1 MYCKTNGPRKR
12 RVDKVPRNLV
22 TINRNNKLNIAANLP
37 NILNINPRSVY
48 NKITQFKTF
57 ILEKKIDLVCI
68 SESWERPNE
77 TLECVIDIDGYSVI
91 SNPHQRRGCGGR
103 PAILINNTKY
113 KVENPNQSLLN
124 IPWGVE
130 IVWAILTPKDV
141 TNSSIIKKIIV
152 GSFYSKPGGR
162 KKGPC
167 WITLLRFFIYYQLN
181 IRMDS
186 FGSWLEIKMR

>member
-1 MYCKTNGPRKR
+1 M
-12 RVDKVPRNLV
+12 
-22 TINRNNKLNIAANLP
+22 
-37 NILNINPRSVY
+37 
-48 NKITQFKTF
+48 
-57 ILEKKIDLVCI
+57 EKKIDLVCI

-130 IVWAILTPKDV
+130 IVWAILTRV
-141 TNSSIIKKIIV
+141 TTNSEN
-152 GSFYSKPGGR
+152 G
-162 KKGPC
+162 
-167 WITLLRFFIYYQLN
+167 LN
-181 IRMDS
+181 ILV
-186 FGSWLEIKMR
+186 FENGLNTEYE